1 MLRGWRYAAVVVAV
15 LLMSVFGIREC
26 GRQMVTGQVVDAV
39 TGEPIEGAA
48 VLIDWWEPGPGP
60 PGLAG
65 SHQLE
70 WKEALS
76 DAQGRFTVP
85 RHSTFGS
92 AKEFN
97 MAVYKKGY
105 VCWNSQKV
113 FPSNKARE
121 GFSLKNGMKI
131 ILEPFRDEYSNEEHA
146 FFTVYLAPTVSSKIY
161 EDAIVNEKEIAA
173 QVMMKKYQESIKL
186 ETEHQNKN

>member
-1 MLRGWRYAAVVVAV
+1 MRLKGWFAALGVVAM
-15 LLMSVFGIREC
+15 LLVSLFAIREC
-26 GRQMVTGQVVDAV
+26 GRQLITGQVVDAV

-70 WKEALS
+70 WKETLT
-76 DAQGRFTVP
+76 DAQGHFTVP
-85 RHSTFGS
+85 KHSTFAS

-105 VCWNSQKV
+105 VCWSSQKI

-121 GFSLKNGMKI
+121 DFSMKNGMKI
-131 ILEPFRDEYSNEEHA
+131 VLEPFRDEYSKEDHA
-146 FFTVYLAPTVSSKIY
+146 MFTVHWSPKAPAALYY
-161 EDAIVNEKEIAA
+161 EVIKSEEQLWGDILRRNKEK
-173 QVMMKKYQESIKL
+173 
-186 ETEHQNKN
+186 

>member
-1 MLRGWRYAAVVVAV
+1 MLRGWIYAAVVVAV
-15 LLMSVFGIREC
+15 LLVSIFAIREC
-26 GRQMVTGQVVDAV
+26 GRRIVTGQVVDAA
-39 TGEPIEGAA
+39 TGQPIQGAA

-65 SHQLE
+65 SHQIE
-70 WKEALS
+70 WKETLS

-85 RHSTFGS
+85 RHSTFAT

-131 ILEPFRDEYSNEEHA
+131 ILEPFRDEYSKEEHA
-146 FFTVYLAPTVSSKIY
+146 LFTIHWSPKVPAVLYYKMVKSEEQLWGDLLRRNK
-161 EDAIVNEKEIAA
+161 EK
-173 QVMMKKYQESIKL
+173 
-186 ETEHQNKN
+186 